1 LADDILCWLLP
12 KGKRVAWI
20 AENSGS
26 VENLQIDKLPK
37 ILHTINWLVLS
48 TPLKNISQLE
58 LLFPIYGKNVPNHQ
72 PVKVWIFQLYSET
85 KNAPTMDTLDDI
97 TSPVHIQQPSH
108 HGGGLG
114 WHTCLEP

>member
-37 ILHTINWLVLS
+37 ILHTINWLVVS

-58 LLFPIYGKNVPNHQ
+58 LLFPIYGKNVPDQRPDYINHLLFGTFST
-72 PVKVWIFQLYSET
+72 VESSFQRSI
-85 KNAPTMDTLDDI
+85 PT
-97 TSPVHIQQPSH
+97 
-108 HGGGLG
+108 
-114 WHTCLEP
+114 